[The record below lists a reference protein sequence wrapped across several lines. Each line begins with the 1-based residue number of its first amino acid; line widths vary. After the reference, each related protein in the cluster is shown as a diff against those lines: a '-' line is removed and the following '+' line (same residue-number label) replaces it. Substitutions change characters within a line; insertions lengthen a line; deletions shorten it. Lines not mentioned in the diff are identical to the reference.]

1 MPVLHSVE
9 TACMRAAWE
18 ESFGNGAFPGI
29 RPIDNHEGSGAH
41 MERGANS
48 SCPAPGL
55 RSSSTQLFL
64 NCWSTIQATGIK
76 LSCSEELHLSKNHPE
91 DFTHPTVKK

>member
-1 MPVLHSVE
+1 
-9 TACMRAAWE
+9 MRAAWE
-18 ESFGNGAFPGI
+18 ESFGNGALPGI

-55 RSSSTQLFL
+55 RSSSTPIVALP
-64 NCWSTIQATGIK
+64 SRERG
-76 LSCSEELHLSKNHPE
+76 
-91 DFTHPTVKK
+91 